1 MSIRNKTMN
10 TLIDSMAKHLKGNFK
25 NIIISE
31 YMKNRYNLTNMQYK
45 MSDIWMSK
53 TFLSE
58 LIQAY
63 HRKAWLNAFIDR

>member
-1 MSIRNKTMN
+1 MSIRNETVN

-31 YMKNRYNLTNMQYK
+31 YVKNRYNLTNMQYK

-53 TFLSE
+53 TYF
-58 LIQAY
+58 
-63 HRKAWLNAFIDR
+63 